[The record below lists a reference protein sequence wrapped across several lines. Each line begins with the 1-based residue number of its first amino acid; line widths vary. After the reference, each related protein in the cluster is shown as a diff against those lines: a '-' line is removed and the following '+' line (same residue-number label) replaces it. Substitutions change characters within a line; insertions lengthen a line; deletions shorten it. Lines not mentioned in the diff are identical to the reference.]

1 MILTDLLTPLAIIIE
16 FLVTIVGLYCG
27 AVLKRPA
34 GYFFAV
40 TFLIFGVYDYLF
52 MFGIG
57 QDLLA
62 FLNFIA
68 VLSALGGII
77 FLTKKA

>member
-1 MILTDLLTPLAIIIE
+1 MIVTDILTPLSIVIE

-40 TFLIFGVYDYLF
+40 TFLIFGLYDYLF
-52 MFGIG
+52 MFGVG
-57 QDLLA
+57 PDLLS
-62 FLNFIA
+62 FINFIA
-68 VLSALGGII
+68 LLSALGGII
-77 FLTKKA
+77 FLTKKS

>member
-1 MILTDLLTPLAIIIE
+1 MILTDLLSPLAIVIE
-16 FLVTIVGLYCG
+16 YLVAIGGLYCG
-27 AVLKRPA
+27 AVLKRPS

-40 TFLIFGVYDYLF
+40 TFLIFGLYDFLF
-52 MFGIG
+52 MFGVG

-62 FLNFIA
+62 VINFVA

-77 FLTKKA
+77 FLSKKA

>member
-27 AVLKRPA
+27 AVLKRPV

-52 MFGIG
+52 MFGGG

>member
-52 MFGIG
+52 MFGVG

>member
-1 MILTDLLTPLAIIIE
+1 MLLTDLLTPLSIVIE
-16 FLVTIVGLYCG
+16 YLVMIVALYCG

-40 TFLIFGVYDYLF
+40 TFFIFGLYDFLF
-52 MFGIG
+52 MFGAK

-62 FLNFIA
+62 FINFIA
-68 VLSALGGII
+68 LISALGGII
-77 FLTKKA
+77 FLAKKA